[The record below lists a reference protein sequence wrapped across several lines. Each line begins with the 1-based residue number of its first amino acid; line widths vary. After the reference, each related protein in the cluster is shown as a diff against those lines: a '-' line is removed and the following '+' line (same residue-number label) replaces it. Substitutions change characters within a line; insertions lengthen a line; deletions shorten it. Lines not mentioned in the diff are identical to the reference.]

1 MNEKTRA
8 SRSIT
13 GCVVSNKMDK
23 TVTVLIERK
32 VSHPLYHKYVRR
44 STRISA
50 HDEQNE
56 CNEGDIVMIEQ
67 CRPLSKNKSW
77 RLVRIVEHAT
87 G

>member
-13 GCVVSNKMDK
+13 GRVVSNKMDK